1 MPSGDSGMGKT
12 MITKRFRDQHPI
24 SSPGSRRGLFLARR
38 TRQCLGHDHWRHHP
52 CDWHFRHPAVWR
64 LVLYR
69 PLFNSVT
76 LLVVIGIAGYAQRK
90 RGAAH
95 KAMPKTAAQPS
106 K

>member
-12 MITKRFRDQHPI
+12 MITKRIRDQHPI
-24 SSPGSRRGLFLARR
+24 SSPVSRRGLFLAGRA
-38 TRQCLGHDHWRHHP
+38 RQCLGHDDWRHHP
-52 CDWHFRHPAVWR
+52 CDWHFRHPVVWR
-64 LVLYR
+64 LVFYR

-76 LLVVIGIAGYAQRK
+76 LLVAIGIAGYAERK